1 MAGGA
6 AEPETTYTTEAVHN
20 ADYTNINGYATF
32 AEAQVACDASAAC
45 KGIWQR
51 GDSLQ
56 YVLLDKV
63 GGTRSWTGT
72 DQGGGLP
79 NTTVKSV
86 WKKPGPPFASVA
98 TRCRE
103 NMRMCVLRH

>member
-1 MAGGA
+1 MEPT
-6 AEPETTYTTEAVHN
+6 AEPTPAPAPIETTYTTEAVHN

-32 AEAQVACDASAAC
+32 AEAQAACEASAAC

-51 GDSLQ
+51 SSLQ

-86 WKKPGPPFASVA
+86 WKKPGPHAFASSKPYK
-98 TRCRE
+98 RGR
-103 NMRMCVLRH
+103 